1 MHTQKRFFHSRKTNK
16 AASFSEL
23 NIAESNDGSVLLD
36 ELATMGGFEY
46 LSEEQISLYKDAFG
60 IYGDSDGTVSTRELG
75 PMLQYLGQN
84 PTTSEI
90 QEMANECDADGSG
103 SVDFPEFLQMMAK
116 KLAEI
121 DSEVTRLRLGLIIP
135 VASESDVFLFL
146 NLSQNL
152 FYPWLVYFSEKSCKE
167 KNRSD
172 PV

>member
-1 MHTQKRFFHSRKTNK
+1 MNLSEHTQKRFFHSRKTNK

-121 DSEVTRLRLGLIIP
+121 DSEVTRLWLGLIIP
-135 VASESDVFLFL
+135 VALSYRIRRFSFLCHFAVL
-146 NLSQNL
+146 A
-152 FYPWLVYFSEKSCKE
+152 V
-167 KNRSD
+167 
-172 PV
+172 